1 MRLSA
6 LGFAVLTASWFATDL
21 RAQETQPSPTP
32 AAAETVEPVHTTV
45 GVPAHVYGVVLPGSE
60 FEPVETDAK
69 SEIVVRVEHVQK
81 HGSAHRYAFE
91 FTGLVKGEFDL
102 AKFLRRKDRSDN
114 GPMPTIPVVVDAL
127 LPVLQNEPNA
137 LGSLPAPRLGGYQ
150 TLLWTLGV
158 VWVVGLFGILFLF
171 KKKPAAAAIAA
182 KPITLADRLRPI
194 VARALEKDLSSE
206 QRAELERLLLSVWRT
221 RLGLADVP
229 AREAVQALRTHT
241 EAGALLREL
250 ERWLHQKDPAPFDVE
265 ALLRPYAAM
274 RDDERG
280 VTA

>member
-1 MRLSA
+1 MTRTALPSA
-6 LGFAVLTASWFATDL
+6 LLVAHLLATAL
-21 RAQETQPSPTP
+21 LAQDPPTAP
-32 AAAETVEPVHTTV
+32 AEVIEPVRTTV

-60 FEPVETDAK
+60 FEPIETDAK

-81 HGSAHRYAFE
+81 HGSANRYAFE

-102 AKFLRRKDRSDN
+102 AKFLRRKDRSDP
-114 GPMPTIPVVVDAL
+114 GTLPRIPVVVDAL

-150 TLLWTLGV
+150 TLLWVLGG
-158 VWVVGLFGILFLF
+158 VWAVGLFGILFLF
-171 KKKPAAAAIAA
+171 KKKPAAATLAA

-194 VARALEKDLSSE
+194 VARALDNDLSSE

-221 RLGLADVP
+221 RLGLAGVP
-229 AREAVQALRTHT
+229 AREAVQSLRNHA

-250 ERWLHQKDPAPFDVE
+250 ERWLHQKDPAPVDVE

-274 RDDERG
+274 RDDDRG
-280 VTA
+280 ATA